1 LNKDWAMQEIKIQL
15 ADNGVIKT
23 VIDDNINGAGES
35 FESTNVYE
43 FNTVTNKIKFI
54 DDLCVD
60 IGLELGNSKSKSKI
74 NISSGWG
81 EDYLPTPAEIDTKI
95 QKLQSEISRLQKIKN
110 G

>member
-1 LNKDWAMQEIKIQL
+1 MQEIRISL

-43 FNTVTNKIKFI
+43 FNLITNKIKFI
-54 DDLCVD
+54 EDLCID
-60 IGLELGNSKSKSKI
+60 IGLELGNSKSKSQIKI
-74 NISSGWG
+74 QTGWG
-81 EDYLPTPAEIDTKI
+81 DTYQPTETEIETKI
-95 QKLQSEISRLQKIKN
+95 QKLQADISRMQKIKN